1 MNQYG
6 ILMFRINMDIK
17 SINLESYKQKITA
30 KQSEFARL
38 VAEENLTSSDAYRF
52 AYKPEQ
58 SVDNKSIHEMACRVM
73 KNVKVQS
80 RISSIKDAKSRKNL
94 MKAIRREDYIIKK
107 LIKEV
112 EEGSRAS
119 GRIRAL
125 ELLGKTVS
133 LFKEKTEINIPV
145 ERTSEEV
152 SHILKIKLAEFL
164 NYQR

>member
-17 SINLESYKQKITA
+17 SINLESYEQKITA

-38 VAEENLTSSDAYRF
+38 IAEENLTSSDAYRL
-52 AYKPEQ
+52 AYKPKP

-80 RISSIKDAKSRKNL
+80 RISNIKDAKSRKNL
-94 MKAIRREDYIIKK
+94 MKVIRREDYIIKK

-112 EEGSRAS
+112 EEGTKAS
-119 GRIRAL
+119 SRIRAL

>member
-1 MNQYG
+1 
-6 ILMFRINMDIK
+6 
-17 SINLESYKQKITA
+17 
-30 KQSEFARL
+30 
-38 VAEENLTSSDAYRF
+38 
-52 AYKPEQ
+52 
-58 SVDNKSIHEMACRVM
+58 MACRVM

-107 LIKEV
+107 LIKED
-112 EEGSRAS
+112 EEGSKAS
-119 GRIRAL
+119 SRIRAL

-133 LFKEKTEINIPV
+133 LFKEKTEINTPV

-164 NYQR
+164 NHQR